1 MSLIMDPF
9 ITPWSQLEGEE
20 IKQEIKKAK
29 VKGDTKTVE
38 ILEKLDQIGQM
49 AEDATKTK

>member
-20 IKQEIKKAK
+20 IKQEIKKVRA
-29 VKGDTKTVE
+29 KGDTKTVE